1 MSRILRRPMFRG
13 GRVDSRGTGI
23 TSGLGYKQGGSVQA
37 RPGYFRGALVKGGL
51 RYGKQGIDYLR
62 NLLRGKPSTS
72 KELVPSGYKFG
83 DDFVGDFRRNLGVTG
98 KFRDLPG
105 VNTIANYV
113 AKNPKKSLTGL
124 GLFGLSDAPG
134 AISDYLSEE
143 DTQRMLLPG
152 VLERAIL
159 GEKNVED
166 EKNDLASTINNL
178 AAGNDLLNQD
188 KNLKDKKKDPVNMEE
203 QIDIDT
209 ETFAKALGKDKAMIQ
224 DASDMALTF
233 AGEAFK
239 DDATVKSAL
248 GKFFEKEAGRKSRG
262 TTIQDNAAA
271 LAINKYIKGEIS
283 RAEMNKLIE
292 LNRIKI
298 ADNIAMNKAALTF
311 DDALAA
317 GVKQN
322 IGSSRKSIAVIDYA
336 VNTILKDKGL
346 SFGGELPTGEG
357 AAEKI
362 SVGVVYVRDSE
373 EKQGAKEL
381 ITIDPNSKS
390 LVVIKTIF

>member
-51 RYGKQGIDYLR
+51 KYGKQGIDYLR

-83 DDFVGDFRRNLGVTG
+83 DDFVSDFRKNLGITG
-98 KFRDLPG
+98 GLRDIPG
-105 VNTIANYV
+105 VSPVLNYIAR
-113 AKNPKKSLTGL
+113 NPKKSLAG
-124 GLFGLSDAPG
+124 GALFGLSDYTDMLPSGETIGRA
-134 AISDYLSEE
+134 
-143 DTQRMLLPG
+143 LLPG
-152 VLERAIL
+152 KIEDVVF
-159 GEKNVED
+159 GEEVVED
-166 EKNDLASTINNL
+166 KKDDLASTINNL
-178 AAGNDLLNQD
+178 AAGNNLLNED
-188 KNLKDKKKDPVNMEE
+188 KNLKDQKKDPVDMEE

-209 ETFAKALGKDKAMIQ
+209 ETFAKALGKDKARIQ

-239 DDATVKSAL
+239 DEATVKSAL

-292 LNRIKI
+292 LNRTKI
-298 ADNIAMNKAALTF
+298 ADNIAMNKAAFTF
-311 DDALAA
+311 NDALAE
-317 GVKQN
+317 GVKLN
-322 IGSSRKSIAVIDYA
+322 IGSSRKSISVIDYA
-336 VNTILKDKGL
+336 VDKILKDKGL

-381 ITIDPNSKS
+381 ITIDPNSKN

>member
-83 DDFVGDFRRNLGVTG
+83 DDFVSDFRKNLGVTG

-113 AKNPKKSLTGL
+113 AKNPKKSLAGAA
-124 GLFGLSDAPG
+124 LFGLSDAPG

-166 EKNDLASTINNL
+166 EKDDLASTINNL
-178 AAGNDLLNQD
+178 AAGNNLLNQD
-188 KNLKDKKKDPVNMEE
+188 KNLKDQKKDPVDMEE

-209 ETFAKALGKDKAMIQ
+209 ETFAKALGKDKARIQ

-292 LNRIKI
+292 LNRTKI
-298 ADNIAMNKAALTF
+298 ADNIAMNKAAFTF
-311 DDALAA
+311 NDALAE
-317 GVKQN
+317 GVKLN
-322 IGSSRKSIAVIDYA
+322 IGSSRKSISVIDYA
-336 VNTILKDKGL
+336 VDKILKDKGL

-381 ITIDPNSKS
+381 ITIDPNSKN